1 MATFSIVGGADAT
14 QEIFIGDR
22 LQFGNNSQKYPGQ
35 VFLVR
40 KVTTT
45 TITLNSTVLLPGSTL
60 TIKNSPIYRVM
71 GGRGFAY
78 NSRIGCTADTAS
90 VLCPPGRVPSS
101 GSMQSKLQNMPSA
114 LTQGV
119 QVARDGPDST
129 GGYLWRVTFLD
140 QAASPSTNF
149 NMFATSLAVHTASG
163 AANITVTKQMDGSVN
178 PACTGVLQIPT
189 AQTLTI
195 GQYYWARVFAVN
207 EVGYSLPQI
216 SASSQKPM
224 VVPGR
229 PTAVTLTVFSATEL
243 RITFNPPASD
253 GGDTITSYRIEFA
266 TRSDFSNAQVSPTCI
281 FSILLFTPSSSYL
294 C

>member
-1 MATFSIVGGADAT
+1 M
-14 QEIFIGDR
+14 
-22 LQFGNNSQKYPGQ
+22 
-35 VFLVR
+35 
-40 KVTTT
+40 
-45 TITLNSTVLLPGSTL
+45 
-60 TIKNSPIYRVM
+60 
-71 GGRGFAY
+71 
-78 NSRIGCTADTAS
+78 
-90 VLCPPGRVPSS
+90 
-101 GSMQSKLQNMPSA
+101 
-114 LTQGV
+114 

-149 NMFATSLAVHTASG
+149 NVLITPPAGAPYVRTVSGG
-163 AANITVTKQMDGSVN
+163 AANITVLKLMDGSVN
-178 PACTGVLQIPT
+178 PLCTGVLQIPT

-266 TRSDFSNAQVSPTCI
+266 TLSDFSNAQVSTAHAI
-281 FSILLFTPSSSYL
+281 QQST
-294 C
+294 